1 MNGQAFFVALINY
14 LYNNHIMKPLIFWA
28 TLFVLI
34 PISAHA
40 YIDPGTG
47 AVIIQS
53 LIAFLAAV
61 FFYLKNPILLW
72 KKIKKV
78 FSKNKKKNE
87 E

>member
-1 MNGQAFFVALINY
+1 
-14 LYNNHIMKPLIFWA
+14 MKPLIFWA

-72 KKIKKV
+72 KIIKKV

>member
-1 MNGQAFFVALINY
+1 MNNQVFFVALINY
-14 LYNNHIMKPLIFWA
+14 LYKDPIMKPFIFWA
-28 TLFVLI
+28 ILLI
-34 PISAHA
+34 LNPISAHA

-61 FFYLKNPILLW
+61 IFYLKNPIILW
-72 KKIKKV
+72 EKIKRI
-78 FSKNKKKNE
+78 FSKKKKKDE